1 MDKKL
6 KELQN
11 QYESIPIPD
20 NLDEVVEMAIKNGKK
35 KKTVPRWL
43 FSTVAAVAIF
53 TVGVNISPAMAQTLD
68 GIPVI
73 NKVAKILTFREY
85 KVKDETYEADIKVPN
100 IKGLN
105 DDKLESKL
113 NEKYIEDGKKLYS
126 DFKGTV
132 ADIKKN
138 GGGHYGV
145 ESGYSVKTNDEKLVS
160 IGRYVV
166 NTVGSSSTTMKYD
179 TIDKE
184 NKVVLSLPMLFKDD
198 AYIKTISNYIE
209 EQMKKE
215 MKESNMDKT
224 YWVQGVDGQDF
235 GTFDGS
241 KNIKPNH
248 NFYINKHHQ
257 LVIAFDKYEVAPGY
271 MGLVEFKIPTK
282 IIQKDLVSNQ
292 YIKK

>member
-1 MDKKL
+1 MDNKI
-6 KELQN
+6 KELKK
-11 QYESIPIPD
+11 QYESMPIPD
-20 NLDEVVEMAIKNGKK
+20 NLDDVIEMAIKKGKK

-85 KVKDETYEADIKVPN
+85 KVKDETYEANIKVPN

-126 DFKGTV
+126 DFKDTV

-145 ESGYSVKTNDEKLVS
+145 ESGYSVKTNDEQLVS

-179 TIDKE
+179 TVDKE

-209 EQMKKE
+209 DQMKKE
-215 MKESNMDKT
+215 MKESKDKT
-224 YWVQGVDGQDF
+224 YWVEGVGGQDY

-241 KNIKPNH
+241 KNIKPTQ

-292 YIKK
+292 YIK

>member
-6 KELQN
+6 KELKN

-20 NLDEVVEMAIKNGKK
+20 NLDEVVETAIKNGRKK
-35 KKTVPRWL
+35 KNVPRWL
-43 FSTVAAVAIF
+43 VSTVAAVAIF
-53 TVGVNISPAMAQTLD
+53 TVGVNISPAMAKTLD
-68 GIPVI
+68 DIPVI

-85 KVKDETYEADIKVPN
+85 KVKEKTYDADIKVPH

-105 DDKLESKL
+105 DNKLESKL

-126 DFKGTV
+126 DFKDTV
-132 ADIKKN
+132 ADLKKN

-145 ESGYSVKTNDEKLVS
+145 ASGYSVMLNDDQLVS

-166 NTVGSSSTTMKYD
+166 NTAASSSTTMKYD

-198 AYIKTISNYIE
+198 SYIHTISNYIV

-215 MKESNMDKT
+215 MKESKMEKM
-224 YWVQGVDGQDF
+224 YWIKGAGVPDEDLVDNF
-235 GTFDGS
+235 
-241 KNIKPNH
+241 KEIKANQ

-282 IIQKDLVSNQ
+282 LIQKDLVSNQ
-292 YIKK
+292 YIK